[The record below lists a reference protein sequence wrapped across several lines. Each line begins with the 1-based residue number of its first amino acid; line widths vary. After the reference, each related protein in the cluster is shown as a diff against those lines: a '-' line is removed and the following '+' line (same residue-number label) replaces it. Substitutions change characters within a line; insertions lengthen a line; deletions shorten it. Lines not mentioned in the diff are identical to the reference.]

1 MRYTLCL
8 IELPCPACPALS
20 SLHSPALSCPVLP
33 ALPCPPCP
41 PLARPAPPPALPWP
55 ALPCLPTVICPLL
68 PSALL
73 CQIPAC
79 SAYAGPFQ
87 VLICLLQAAERLYY
101 IYQTLLDTSRAL
113 KAAGLEGEQAQQ
125 EAADNCQVR
134 PVSMLKCTLR
144 LMHCWSVREHAQ
156 APSRQP

>member
-8 IELPCPACPALS
+8 IELPCPA
-20 SLHSPALSCPVLP
+20 LP
-33 ALPCPPCP
+33 ALPCPPCNPLPCPALSCP
-41 PLARPAPPPALPWP
+41 PCPVLPALPSPVLPCPAPPALPCPALACP
-55 ALPCLPTVICPLL
+55 ALPAVICPLL

-101 IYQTLLDTSRAL
+101 IYQTLLDSSRAL
-113 KAAGLEGEQAQQ
+113 EAAGLEGEQAQQ
-125 EAADNCQVR
+125 EAADNFQVC
-134 PVSMLKCTLR
+134 PVSVLNY
-144 LMHCWSVREHAQ
+144 S
-156 APSRQP
+156 